1 MKQILGLDLGV
12 GSIGWAVIR
21 TDGESGEVK
30 DIAGMGSRIVPL
42 TAAETGDFCK
52 GSGETVCHLRTVRR
66 TARKM
71 LDRFQQ
77 RRKMLGQLLGEL
89 GLNFDDSLLR
99 LSPMALWQLRA
110 DAASGSEVS
119 AAELGRVIYHI
130 NARRGYRHAKDE
142 SAADKEKSEFL
153 SAIAGRDEEA
163 RKAGQTPG
171 QYFAARLRESERT
184 TPSGARVYTFRIKEQ
199 TFPRNA
205 YERELHQILTAQQP
219 RFPEILTDAAIRR
232 IEETIFYQRPL
243 KSCKHLVGLCEFES
257 RMIVGADGK
266 RRLVGPR
273 VAPASSPIAQTCRL
287 WEAVNTIELKNYRN
301 RSRRRKGG
309 DSPFPL
315 FGDARRQEY
324 EFRLTDDERQRVF
337 DFLNTHD
344 RLKTSDLFKIL
355 GLKKDD
361 GFSAQA
367 HVVKGIKGNTTYMS
381 LKNAL
386 DGVAG
391 ADDLLRFDIETE
403 EYADK
408 ETGELMTRVSS
419 SYLRQPLYMLWHT
432 CYSISDR
439 DELREALAR
448 KFGITDTAVADRLF
462 NIDFR
467 GQGYAGKSAK
477 FMARIIPMLARGRN
491 YSEACED
498 AGVRH
503 SDYLTREERENLA
516 TADSIPL
523 LRKGELRQPVVEK
536 ILNQMI
542 HQVNA
547 AIAEYGPMDE
557 IRVELARELRKSKD
571 ERARDSQRNSRLEK
585 QSKEIADLISDMGV
599 KPSKTK
605 IQKYRLWK
613 EAGERCMYCGQPVGI
628 REFLAGAEAEREHV
642 IPRSLL
648 FDDSYSNK
656 VCSCRR
662 CNAAK
667 GQLTAYDF
675 MERQGDAA
683 LAAYIDRVGKLYE
696 EYKSSKGKSGI
707 SKTKHSRLLT
717 SRKDIPTDF
726 IERDL
731 RLTQYISRKA
741 TEVLQTV
748 CRHVGCSSGSVT
760 DFFRRAWGYDEV
772 LHTLN
777 LPRYRDAGQTA
788 TVEYTHKG
796 QTHTEERIEGW
807 TKRLDHRHH
816 AVDALTVALTRQGYI
831 QRLNTLNALVGDTV
845 VGNRYEGEEGRNL
858 DKWAASQPHFPFSK
872 VCEAVG
878 AIAVSFKPGKKVT
891 TPGKRYVRSG
901 GRRVLAQEGLLVP
914 RGPLSED
921 KALGVIRRLDRR
933 RPLRNLFENPSAIC
947 SASVREAVEERL
959 CMHDF
964 DVKAAVR
971 SCRRSPL
978 VVAGS
983 DRPVEEAD
991 CWRQE
996 VVVRYKVEE
1005 ITFEDI
1011 KKRKIVD
1018 EAVRKAI
1025 EKRFAEVGNSN
1036 IEFVKSL
1043 GEKTLYRD
1051 EAKLLPIR
1059 RVRKITGY
1067 GMDTLMPVNRDSII
1081 GTRTEFYKYGSNH
1094 HVALYEAPDGS
1105 LVESIV
1111 PFAEAVNRKLLG
1123 LPVVVE
1129 DTDAVWNDV
1138 QNRGDEIP
1146 QSVMRCLPA
1155 PGQRLVMTMQIN
1167 EMFLLGMADEDIRL
1181 AVASGNAA
1189 ELTSHLYR
1197 VQKLSSNDYSFKR
1210 HTSTTADATKEESE
1224 NGNYIRLRSSGRLKS
1239 LNPVKVKVTRL
1250 GKIIVPERLNP

>member
-1 MKQILGLDLGV
+1 M
-12 GSIGWAVIR
+12 
-21 TDGESGEVK
+21 
-30 DIAGMGSRIVPL
+30 
-42 TAAETGDFCK
+42 
-52 GSGETVCHLRTVRR
+52 
-66 TARKM
+66 
-71 LDRFQQ
+71 
-77 RRKMLGQLLGEL
+77 
-89 GLNFDDSLLR
+89 
-99 LSPMALWQLRA
+99 
-110 DAASGSEVS
+110 
-119 AAELGRVIYHI
+119 
-130 NARRGYRHAKDE
+130 
-142 SAADKEKSEFL
+142 
-153 SAIAGRDEEA
+153 
-163 RKAGQTPG
+163 
-171 QYFAARLRESERT
+171 
-184 TPSGARVYTFRIKEQ
+184 
-199 TFPRNA
+199 
-205 YERELHQILTAQQP
+205 
-219 RFPEILTDAAIRR
+219 
-232 IEETIFYQRPL
+232 
-243 KSCKHLVGLCEFES
+243 
-257 RMIVGADGK
+257 
-266 RRLVGPR
+266 
-273 VAPASSPIAQTCRL
+273 
-287 WEAVNTIELKNYRN
+287 
-301 RSRRRKGG
+301 
-309 DSPFPL
+309 
-315 FGDARRQEY
+315 
-324 EFRLTDDERQRVF
+324 
-337 DFLNTHD
+337 
-344 RLKTSDLFKIL
+344 
-355 GLKKDD
+355 
-361 GFSAQA
+361 
-367 HVVKGIKGNTTYMS
+367 
-381 LKNAL
+381 
-386 DGVAG
+386 
-391 ADDLLRFDIETE
+391 
-403 EYADK
+403 
-408 ETGELMTRVSS
+408 
-419 SYLRQPLYMLWHT
+419 
-432 CYSISDR
+432 
-439 DELREALAR
+439 
-448 KFGITDTAVADRLF
+448 
-462 NIDFR
+462 
-467 GQGYAGKSAK
+467 
-477 FMARIIPMLARGRN
+477 
-491 YSEACED
+491 
-498 AGVRH
+498 
-503 SDYLTREERENLA
+503 
-516 TADSIPL
+516 
-523 LRKGELRQPVVEK
+523 
-536 ILNQMI
+536 
-542 HQVNA
+542 
-547 AIAEYGPMDE
+547 
-557 IRVELARELRKSKD
+557 
-571 ERARDSQRNSRLEK
+571 
-585 QSKEIADLISDMGV
+585 
-599 KPSKTK
+599 
-605 IQKYRLWK
+605 
-613 EAGERCMYCGQPVGI
+613 
-628 REFLAGAEAEREHV
+628 

-683 LAAYIDRVGKLYE
+683 LTAYIDRVGKLYE

-845 VGNRYEGEEGRNL
+845 VGHRYEGEEGRNL
-858 DKWAASQPHFPFSK
+858 DKWAASQPHFSFSK

-914 RGPLSED
+914 RGPLSEETV
-921 KALGVIRRLDRR
+921 LGVIRRLDRC
-933 RPLRNLFENPSAIC
+933 RPLKNLFENPSAIC
-947 SASVREAVEERL
+947 SASVRETVEERL
-959 CMHDF
+959 RMHDF

-996 VVVRYKVEE
+996 VVVRYKVENV
-1005 ITFEDI
+1005 
-1011 KKRKIVD
+1011 KLKNVPKIVD
-1018 EAVRKAI
+1018 GAVREAVA
-1025 EKRFAEVGNSN
+1025 KRFDEVGGSDK
-1036 IEFVKSL
+1036 EFVKSL
-1043 GEKTLYRD
+1043 AERPLFRD
-1051 EAKLLPIR
+1051 AAVLLPIR
-1059 RVRKITGY
+1059 SLRMTTGY
-1067 GMDTLMPVNRDSII
+1067 DPDTLTPVRRDAVGGFPI
-1081 GTRTEFYKYGSNH
+1081 GFSKYGSNH

-1146 QSVMRCLPA
+1146 QSVMRRLPA

-1181 AVASGNAA
+1181 AVASGNAS

-1197 VQKLSSNDYSFKR
+1197 VQKLSSWYYDFKR
-1210 HTSTTADATKEESE
+1210 HTSTLSDTTNEQMD
-1224 NGNYIRLRSSGRLKS
+1224 NGNYVRVTSSGRLKS